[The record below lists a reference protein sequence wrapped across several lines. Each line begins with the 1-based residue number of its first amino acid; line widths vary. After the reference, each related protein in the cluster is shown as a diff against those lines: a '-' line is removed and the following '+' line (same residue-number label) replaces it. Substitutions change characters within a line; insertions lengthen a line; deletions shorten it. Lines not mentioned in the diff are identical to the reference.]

1 MAPDSDDPVPGFGQ
15 RTGPLTGPGSLA
27 EPGRMQRELE
37 DRAAP
42 PDGGANSVLGKVQL
56 ILEAFGPDDENL
68 SLTELSRRSG
78 VAKASVHRLAQEL
91 LQWGVL
97 ERRGSDYWLG
107 IRLFEIGQRVPRQ
120 RILREAARPYM
131 EDLYHATN
139 ETIHLA
145 VLDGLDVLYLEKV
158 SGHGQVSRPSRVA
171 GRMPLHCT
179 ATGKAL
185 LAFGP
190 PSLVDEVM
198 TMPFERLTPHTVAA
212 PGLLMQELTRTRT
225 VGYAVEYEQARIGY
239 LSVAIPLVGATGVTM
254 GALSVTAPVFR
265 ADVEKYAGLLG
276 MVGRRITKTISA
288 MSSGAQP

>member
-1 MAPDSDDPVPGFGQ
+1 MRRDLEERAVRPD
-15 RTGPLTGPGSLA
+15 A
-27 EPGRMQRELE
+27 
-37 DRAAP
+37 
-42 PDGGANSVLGKVQL
+42 GANSVLGKVQL
-56 ILEAFGPDDENL
+56 ILDAFGPDDEHL

-107 IRLFEIGQRVPRQ
+107 MRLFEIGQRVPRQ

-145 VLDGLDVLYLEKV
+145 VLDGLHVLYLEKV

-179 ATGKAL
+179 ATGKVF

-198 TMPFERLTPHTVAA
+198 ATPFERLTPHTVAA
-212 PGLLMQELTRTRT
+212 PGILVQELTRARAA
-225 VGYAVEYEQARIGY
+225 GYAVEHEQTRIGY
-239 LSVAIPLVGATGVTM
+239 LSVAIPLVGATGATM

-265 ADVEKYAGLLG
+265 ADVDKYAGLLA
-276 MVGRRITKTISA
+276 MVSRRVTKTITA
-288 MSSGAQP
+288 MSSSGHS